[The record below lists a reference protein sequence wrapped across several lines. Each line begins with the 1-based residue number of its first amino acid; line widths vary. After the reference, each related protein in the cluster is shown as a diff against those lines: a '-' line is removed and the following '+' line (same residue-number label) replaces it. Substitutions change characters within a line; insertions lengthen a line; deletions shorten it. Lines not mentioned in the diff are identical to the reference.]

1 MEQKRDSWASRATF
15 IFAAIGSAVGLG
27 NAWRFPGLAAMHGG
41 GAFLF
46 VYLIAMFILGW
57 PLLMMEIAIGR
68 KMQKG
73 APGAMR
79 GVNRRAEF
87 IGWAAVAN
95 AFFIV
100 AYYAIILGWI
110 FVMIAKSFKMGGMTS
125 EQAGNLFLQDVL
137 QYQSISSNPLTS
149 TLDVPWQLFV
159 ALLLSWGAIYW
170 CIRKGAHSAG
180 KVVPY
185 TVIIPVV
192 LLMVLAINGMVKDKG
207 AMGLKKFFIP
217 DFKALADSSLWID
230 AFSQVFYSLSVM
242 MSIMIAYGSYVNK
255 KSDIVKDTLIISISD
270 MAISMLAGV
279 VLFTTL
285 SATGNLQSYLANP
298 SGGIGTAFIVYPQ
311 AMVMISNNAGFN
323 SFIALLFY
331 LTLFTLAID
340 SAFSILEGISTALS
354 DKFKTNP
361 RATRRVVCF
370 AGGLV
375 SLIFASKGG
384 LDWLD
389 IVDHW
394 INVFILII
402 IGIMES
408 IVVGWGFKTSKLRAE
423 LNRTAGKIK
432 INAAYDWIIKIVAP
446 LILSTLLVWSTV
458 DTIKSYA
465 NGGGGYGG
473 YPIWAQVVG
482 GWLVFF
488 VVFAVGITL
497 QILSYKNKKMI
508 ALDKD
513 SKSWDEMHDE
523 EIEELVNAGMDE
535 KQALSMFLADVDN
548 QDVNVDVDMEGVDIP
563 TSDAEPTEDGGNS
576 DKKDKE

>member
-57 PLLMMEIAIGR
+57 PLLMMEITIGR

-73 APGAMR
+73 APGALR
-79 GVNRRAEF
+79 GLNRKGEF

-100 AYYAIILGWI
+100 AYYAVILGWI
-110 FVMIAKSFKMGGMTS
+110 FVMIAKSFKMGGMTP
-125 EQAGNLFLQDVL
+125 EQAGNLFFQDVL
-137 QYQSISSNPLTS
+137 QYKSITGNPLTS

-159 ALLLSWGAIYW
+159 ALLLSWGSIYW

-180 KVVPY
+180 KVVPF
-185 TVIIPVV
+185 TVIIPVA
-192 LLMVLAINGMVKDKG
+192 LLLILAINGMVKDKG
-207 AMGLKKFFIP
+207 GAGLKQFFIP

-242 MSIMIAYGSYVNK
+242 MSIMIAYGSYVNR
-255 KSDIVKDTLIISISD
+255 KSDIVKDTLVISISD

-298 SGGIGTAFIVYPQ
+298 SGGIGTAFVIYPQ
-311 AMVMISNNAGFN
+311 AMVMISNNAAFN
-323 SFIALLFY
+323 SFIALVFY

-340 SAFSILEGISTALS
+340 SAFSILEGIATAIS
-354 DKFKTNP
+354 DKFKTNA
-361 RATRRVVCF
+361 RATRRAVCF
-370 AGGLV
+370 SAGLLSLV
-375 SLIFASKGG
+375 FASKGG

-402 IGIMES
+402 IGIMET
-408 IVVGWGFKTSKLRAE
+408 VLVGWGFKTKKLRDE

-432 INAAYDWIIKIVAP
+432 INAAYDWILKVVAP
-446 LILSTLLVWSTV
+446 LILSVLLVWSTV

-465 NGGGGYGG
+465 HGGGGYGG
-473 YPIWAQVVG
+473 YPVWAQVVG
-482 GWLVFF
+482 GWMVFF
-488 VVFAVGITL
+488 AVFAIGVVL
-497 QILSYKNKKMI
+497 QILSYKNKKVI

-513 SKSWDEMHDE
+513 AKSWDEMYDE
-523 EIEELVNAGMDE
+523 EIEELVNSGMDE
-535 KQALSMFLADVDN
+535 KQALSRFLADVDN
-548 QDVNVDVDMEGVDIP
+548 QDVNVEVEGMA
-563 TSDAEPTEDGGNS
+563 DANAEAAAIQVEEEP
-576 DKKDKE
+576 KKD